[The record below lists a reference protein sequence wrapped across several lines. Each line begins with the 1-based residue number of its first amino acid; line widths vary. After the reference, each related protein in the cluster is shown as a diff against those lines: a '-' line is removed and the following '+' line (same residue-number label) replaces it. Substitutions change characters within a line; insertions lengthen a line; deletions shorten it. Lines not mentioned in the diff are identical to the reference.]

1 MDRMS
6 GLADETLN
14 VIMGFNG
21 AKEAARVLTL
31 AKRFRN
37 LHTIVGSLNFDDVND
52 FHGTFSEFVS
62 ERLGL
67 LEDNQ
72 FVRRFSL
79 KARAILD
86 PADIAQWLRD
96 VLKRGVVDVSLH
108 IHGNNGAPLPLELFN
123 SSSVGMLRL
132 GRHLV
137 ISEVPATA
145 ALPALE
151 TLVLDSVRFHAFG
164 DCAFQAFLSACPTL
178 KDLTINGWFWET
190 WRWGGMLSNNSLL
203 RLTITRRMQGG
214 FDGLDYQE
222 ISFQTPSLRYLDYT
236 NFVPDAYPVVNL
248 ESLEEAKL
256 YLQVVEDREWFG
268 ELLEDPD
275 RLSSNPTN
283 LIEGIK
289 NTLYFF
295 RESIPLF
302 ENLHHLTMRHSD
314 MRVCW
319 RFLPFLLSKTPNLK
333 TLHIEGGLHYAQKSE
348 SLDYVCECVSEYSCL
363 SSCAVEFMD
372 INMWDD
378 GAEGEMEQIKH
389 FLGKLAHLELLK
401 VHSLGGISDEDKL
414 RITNH
419 LLMLPRA
426 SPKCKV
432 EISFR

>member
-72 FVRRFSL
+72 FVGRFSL
-79 KARAILD
+79 KASAILD
-86 PADIAQWLRD
+86 PADIAH
-96 VLKRGVVDVSLH
+96 VRGVVDVSLH

-164 DCAFQAFLSACPTL
+164 DCAFQAFMSACPTL

-190 WRWGGMLSNNSLL
+190 WRWGGMLSNNSLQ

-256 YLQVVEDREWFG
+256 YLQVVEDREC
-268 ELLEDPD
+268 
-275 RLSSNPTN
+275 
-283 LIEGIK
+283 
-289 NTLYFF
+289 
-295 RESIPLF
+295 
-302 ENLHHLTMRHSD
+302 D